1 MAERA
6 ESYYPSTVKE
16 HFKVFYFKTI
26 DVVRDALKERF
37 HQVLYLFLY
46 LAEQLVIKSINGKSY
61 QKEYD
66 YFMSVYPGDVGQQH
80 YSVTR

>member
-6 ESYYPSTVKE
+6 EPYYPSTVKE
-16 HFKVFYFKTI
+16 HFKVFCFKTI

-46 LAEQLVIKSINGKSY
+46 NAEQLVIKSMNGESY
-61 QKEYD
+61 QKEYY
-66 YFMSVYPGDVGQQH
+66 YFMSVYPDDVGQQN
-80 YSVTR
+80 YSVNC